1 MAVDITKCEVHV
13 TVWENENPVPG
24 RSKIVQ
30 AHLLDG
36 KTELE
41 PVVDRDLDEFAKFYT
56 RTLKNGPLSPFE
68 RAAIKTYIYW
78 KTHPETK

>member
-1 MAVDITKCEVHV
+1 MAVDITKCEVQV
-13 TVWENENPVPG
+13 SVWEDQNPVPS
-24 RSKIVQ
+24 RSKLVQ

-41 PVVDRDLDEFAKFYT
+41 PIVDADLNRFAEFYS

-68 RAAIKTYIYW
+68 RAAIKTYLYW
-78 KTHPETK
+78 KTHPEMK